1 MSERQ
6 EAAMNPKEVA
16 ELKNEKGRKLI
27 NLSVN
32 LNTRIETTSASMDF
46 KMQMKSEQN
55 YPVPEKMATPQW
67 YIYVHQQQNN
77 QQ

>member
-6 EAAMNPKEVA
+6 EAAMNPKEVT

-46 KMQMKSEQN
+46 KMQMKSE
-55 YPVPEKMATPQW
+55 
-67 YIYVHQQQNN
+67 
-77 QQ
+77 

>member
-1 MSERQ
+1 
-6 EAAMNPKEVA
+6 MNLKEVA
-16 ELKNEKGRKLI
+16 ELKNVKGRKLI

-32 LNTRIETTSASMDF
+32 LNTSKETTSASMDF
-46 KMQMKSEQN
+46 KMQMKSEEN
-55 YPVPEKMATPQW
+55 YPIPEKMTTPQW